1 MTKQSEQQ
9 LWSQFRQRQ
18 EDAGAE
24 KSLFNVLKLKDK
36 VAVLNNYIIMMMMR
50 VRIDTLV
57 LDDDDDDE
65 DAGAEKS
72 LFNVLTKR

>member
-1 MTKQSEQQ
+1 MRAAALVPIQAA
-9 LWSQFRQRQ
+9 RQ
-18 EDAGAE
+18 EDAEGAE
-24 KSLFNVLKLKDK
+24 KSLFIVLKLKDK

-72 LFNVLTKR
+72 LFSVLTKR

>member
-24 KSLFNVLKLKDK
+24 KSLFNVLKLIDK
-36 VAVLNNYIIMMMMR
+36 VAVLKNYMMMRMRVMIDTPVLNNLMMMMR
-50 VRIDTLV
+50 MMRMQVQ
-57 LDDDDDDE
+57 
-65 DAGAEKS
+65 KNHYS
-72 LFNVLTKR
+72 LF